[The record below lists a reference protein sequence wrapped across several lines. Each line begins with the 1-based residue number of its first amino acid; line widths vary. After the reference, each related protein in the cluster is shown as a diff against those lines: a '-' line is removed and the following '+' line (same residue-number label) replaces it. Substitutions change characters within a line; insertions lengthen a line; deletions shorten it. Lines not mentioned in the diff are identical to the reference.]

1 MMKQSGSGHRSWRPA
16 LRWRAA
22 PDGSRLRLRPADVLI
37 PAGVTGV
44 SLAASL
50 AVASWHRG
58 GSLVNLAGILILIA
72 SGAALVV
79 RRWYPGT
86 VLGVTLVAAL
96 LSAPVGHARL
106 PWLAV
111 IVALFSAVRARRR
124 MAVIATLAVGYL
136 SAVWPPWLIGSPRHS
151 STTFA
156 LTLLCGLLALLVAAE
171 LVRAAGERR
180 VAARRLREQE
190 LLRLAGEERL
200 RIARDLHDVLA
211 HNISVIN
218 VQASTALHL
227 AGREPE
233 RAVEALSTIREV
245 SGQALTELRTVLGV
259 LRADSDAAPR
269 APVPG
274 LGQLETLAS
283 NMAGAGLTVQVT
295 TDGDP
300 VPLSTGADLAAYR
313 IIQEALTNTA
323 RHSGAVRAAVR
334 VRYREKEVEIVV
346 EDDGPAGGLQVQPA
360 SPSGTGSGI
369 AGMTDRA
376 RALGGTLTAGP
387 RPGRGFVVHAVLPA
401 GGCER

>member
-1 MMKQSGSGHRSWRPA
+1 MMKQYKSGHRSWRPA

-37 PAGVTGV
+37 SAAVTVV
-44 SLAASL
+44 SLVASL
-50 AVASWHRG
+50 AVASWHQG

-136 SAVWPPWLIGSPRHS
+136 SAVWPPWLIGRPGHS
-151 STTFA
+151 STFA

-190 LLRLAGEERL
+190 LLRLAGEERM
-200 RIARDLHDVLA
+200 RIARDLHDVVA
-211 HNISVIN
+211 HNIAVIN

-233 RAVEALSTIREV
+233 
-245 SGQALTELRTVLGV
+245 
-259 LRADSDAAPR
+259 
-269 APVPG
+269 
-274 LGQLETLAS
+274 
-283 NMAGAGLTVQVT
+283 
-295 TDGDP
+295 
-300 VPLSTGADLAAYR
+300 
-313 IIQEALTNTA
+313 
-323 RHSGAVRAAVR
+323 
-334 VRYREKEVEIVV
+334 
-346 EDDGPAGGLQVQPA
+346 
-360 SPSGTGSGI
+360 
-369 AGMTDRA
+369 
-376 RALGGTLTAGP
+376 
-387 RPGRGFVVHAVLPA
+387 
-401 GGCER
+401 

>member
-1 MMKQSGSGHRSWRPA
+1 
-16 LRWRAA
+16 
-22 PDGSRLRLRPADVLI
+22 
-37 PAGVTGV
+37 
-44 SLAASL
+44 
-50 AVASWHRG
+50 
-58 GSLVNLAGILILIA
+58 
-72 SGAALVV
+72 
-79 RRWYPGT
+79 
-86 VLGVTLVAAL
+86 
-96 LSAPVGHARL
+96 
-106 PWLAV
+106 
-111 IVALFSAVRARRR
+111 
-124 MAVIATLAVGYL
+124 VIATLTVGYL
-136 SAVWPPWLIGSPRHS
+136 SAVWPPWLIGSPGHS
-151 STTFA
+151 STFA
-156 LTLLCGLLALLVAAE
+156 LRLLCGLLALLVAAE

-190 LLRLAGEERL
+190 LLRLASEERM
-200 RIARDLHDVLA
+200 RIARDLHDVVA

-245 SGQALTELRTVLGV
+245 SGQALTELRTVLGI

-274 LGQLETLAS
+274 LGQLGTLAA

-300 VPLSTGADLAAYR
+300 VPLSTEADLAAYR

-334 VRYREKEVEIVV
+334 VRYREQETEIVV
-346 EDDGPAGGLQVQPA
+346 EDDGPAGTLPQRPA
-360 SPSGTGSGI
+360 SPAGTGSGI
-369 AGMTDRA
+369 TGMTDRA

-387 RPGRGFVVHAVLPA
+387 RPGRGFLVRAVLPA
-401 GGCER
+401 AGSER

>member
-1 MMKQSGSGHRSWRPA
+1 MMKQYKSGHRSWRPA

-37 PAGVTGV
+37 SAAVTVV
-44 SLAASL
+44 SLVASL
-50 AVASWHRG
+50 AVASWHQG

-136 SAVWPPWLIGSPRHS
+136 SAVWPPWLIGRPGHS
-151 STTFA
+151 STFA

-190 LLRLAGEERL
+190 LLRLAGEERM
-200 RIARDLHDVLA
+200 RIARDLHDVVA
-211 HNISVIN
+211 HNIAVIN

-245 SGQALTELRTVLGV
+245 SGQALTELRMVLGV
-259 LRADSDAAPR
+259 LRAASDAAPR
-269 APVPG
+269 ASVPG

-300 VPLSTGADLAAYR
+300 VPLSTEADLAAYR

-334 VRYREKEVEIVV
+334 VRYQEKEVEIVV
-346 EDDGPAGGLQVQPA
+346 EDNGPAGGLQAPSA

-369 AGMTDRA
+369 TGMTDRA

-387 RPGRGFVVHAVLPA
+387 RPGRGFVVHAVLPV

>member
-22 PDGSRLRLRPADVLI
+22 PDGSRLRLRPADVLV
-37 PAGVTGV
+37 PAGVTVV

-50 AVASWHRG
+50 AVASWHQRG
-58 GSLVNLAGILILIA
+58 SAVNLAGIGILIA
-72 SGAALVV
+72 SGAALVL
-79 RRWYPGT
+79 RRRYPGT

-111 IVALFSAVRARRR
+111 IVALFAAVRARRR

-151 STTFA
+151 STFA
-156 LTLLCGLLALLVAAE
+156 LTLLCGLLALVVAAE

-180 VAARRLREQE
+180 VAARRLREHE
-190 LLRLAGEERL
+190 LLRLAGEERM
-200 RIARDLHDVLA
+200 RIARDLHDVVA

-283 NMAGAGLTVQVT
+283 NMAGAGLTVQIT

-346 EDDGPAGGLQVQPA
+346 EDNGPAGGLQAQPA
-360 SPSGTGSGI
+360 SPPGTGSGI

-387 RPGRGFVVHAVLPA
+387 RPGRGFLVRAVLPA
-401 GGCER
+401 GGIER

>member
-22 PDGSRLRLRPADVLI
+22 PDGSRLRLRPADVLV

-50 AVASWHRG
+50 AVASWHQRG
-58 GSLVNLAGILILIA
+58 SPVNLAGIGILIA
-72 SGAALVV
+72 SGAALVL
-79 RRWYPGT
+79 RRRYPGT

-111 IVALFSAVRARRR
+111 IVALFAAVRARRR

-136 SAVWPPWLIGSPRHS
+136 SAVWPPWLIGSPGHS
-151 STTFA
+151 PTSA
-156 LTLLCGLLALLVAAE
+156 LTLLCGLLALVVAAE

-190 LLRLAGEERL
+190 LLRLAGEERM
-200 RIARDLHDVLA
+200 RIARDLHDVMA

-259 LRADSDAAPR
+259 LRADSDAAPL

-283 NMAGAGLTVQVT
+283 NMAGAGLTVQIT

-346 EDDGPAGGLQVQPA
+346 EDNGPAGGLQAQRA
-360 SPSGTGSGI
+360 GPSGTGSGI

-387 RPGRGFVVHAVLPA
+387 RPGRGFLVRAVLPA
-401 GGCER
+401 GGIER

>member
-37 PAGVTGV
+37 PAAVTGV

-50 AVASWHRG
+50 AVASWHQRG
-58 GSLVNLAGILILIA
+58 SSVNLAGIGILIA
-72 SGAALVV
+72 SGAALVL
-79 RRWYPGT
+79 RRRYPGT

-111 IVALFSAVRARRR
+111 IVALFAAVRARRR

-151 STTFA
+151 STFA
-156 LTLLCGLLALLVAAE
+156 LALLCGLLALLVAAE

-190 LLRLAGEERL
+190 LLRLAGEERM
-200 RIARDLHDVLA
+200 RIARDLHDVVA

-295 TDGDP
+295 ADGDP
-300 VPLSTGADLAAYR
+300 VALSTEADLAAYR

-346 EDDGPAGGLQVQPA
+346 EDNGPAGTLQPRPA
-360 SPSGTGSGI
+360 SPAGTGSGI

-387 RPGRGFVVHAVLPA
+387 RPGRGFLVRAVLPA
-401 GGCER
+401 GGIER